1 MEKIQNKTS
10 ELLEAMEK
18 IMELGKNS
26 GLSAEF
32 YKKAG
37 RYIRIVS
44 SKLSMTPVR
53 SVLLSFGVRTHFL
66 YRKNRRS
73 HENDYSI
80 YQGCGIKAAGQ
91 QTSTAR
97 R

>member
-1 MEKIQNKTS
+1 MEKMQNKTS

-18 IMELGKNS
+18 IIELGKNP

-44 SKLSMTPVR
+44 SKLSMKPVR
-53 SVLLSFGVRTHFL
+53 SMLLSFGVSAHFFV
-66 YRKNRRS
+66 S
-73 HENDYSI
+73 
-80 YQGCGIKAAGQ
+80 
-91 QTSTAR
+91 
-97 R
+97 

>member
-10 ELLEAMEK
+10 ELLEAMET
-18 IMELGKNS
+18 IMELGKNP

-44 SKLSMTPVR
+44 SKWSMTPVL
-53 SVLLSFGVRTHFL
+53 SVLLSFGVRAHFFA
-66 YRKNRRS
+66 S
-73 HENDYSI
+73 
-80 YQGCGIKAAGQ
+80 
-91 QTSTAR
+91 
-97 R
+97 

>member
-18 IMELGKNS
+18 IMELGKNP

-44 SKLSMTPVR
+44 SKL
-53 SVLLSFGVRTHFL
+53 
-66 YRKNRRS
+66 
-73 HENDYSI
+73 
-80 YQGCGIKAAGQ
+80 
-91 QTSTAR
+91 
-97 R
+97 

>member
-18 IMELGKNS
+18 IMELGKNP

-44 SKLSMTPVR
+44 SKLSMKPVR
-53 SVLLSFGVRTHFL
+53 SVLLSFGVSAHFFV
-66 YRKNRRS
+66 S
-73 HENDYSI
+73 
-80 YQGCGIKAAGQ
+80 
-91 QTSTAR
+91 
-97 R
+97 